1 MSLWRQDNRSGFE
14 QDPLR
19 RTGGSRS
26 RVEAGGDLRPAAS
39 GQSERAEGDW
49 EDYRCWKQIRGKSIL
64 DWRELRTQSCPYEGA
79 AADDIELAKGSRAMK
94 WAHSAG
100 FDGQKEPLA
109 KHLADVAS
117 LAAEKAA
124 AFGARE
130 EAYCTGFWHD
140 LGKLGEPF
148 QLLLDGKAS
157 KVDHW
162 STGAFFAWKAAREKA
177 RAAMLAILG
186 HHMGIPAGHK
196 ESLRRWCPPDVYET
210 HPLNLTLSPQRHEEL
225 DRLAMEERLPQCNTG
240 WAPLVPNELFGQEP
254 ARAMLR
260 TRMLF
265 SCLVDADFIAT
276 ETHFAGP
283 DARKRGPQLEP
294 ERLWPGF
301 ESLVEEARRRPC
313 SQTVRNVREEVLR
326 AALEAAEL
334 ADALLTLTAPT
345 GSGKTLA
352 MLGFAIRRAMLRG
365 HRRIIL
371 ALPYLSLLQ
380 EVVEIYKRLIR
391 ACYPGED
398 PREFLLEAHS
408 MSDDHPRRPEE
419 DDRAESARRKLV
431 ENWDA
436 PFVLTTNV
444 EFLESLHA
452 NRPMR
457 CRKLHNIANSVV
469 LMDEVQT
476 LPRGLALPTL
486 AALSTLAEDFRCSV
500 VMATATQPAFDAFDL
515 PVRDRLSRT
524 GWRPR
529 EVVSEPGRL
538 FQALRRVSVEWR
550 VREGSWSDDQVAGEM
565 IRQSSALCIVNLKRH
580 ARAIFM
586 RLRESDPEAL
596 FLATSLCPAHRARV
610 LDEVRRRLDSAH
622 VRLVSTQCVEAGID
636 LDFPCVLRAF
646 GPLEAIAQAAG
657 RCNRHGR
664 RAAGQVVV
672 FELADENPPRYPDP
686 AYERAAQ
693 VTRVLLNESDV
704 GLDIASPET
713 FRVYYER
720 LFGIEMQGVEDN
732 AVVKAARSLDFPEM
746 AERYRLIP
754 QAQISILVPY
764 DRAAYEALREEAFQE
779 GLSSSW
785 VRLARAHAVSLYR
798 PAPDSPLWSALDT
811 IPLRP
816 RGEAADWFLLRAP
829 DLYDAEMGLTIP
841 KEYGFLEC

>member
-1 MSLWRQDNRSGFE
+1 
-14 QDPLR
+14 
-19 RTGGSRS
+19 
-26 RVEAGGDLRPAAS
+26 
-39 GQSERAEGDW
+39 
-49 EDYRCWKQIRGKSIL
+49 
-64 DWRELRTQSCPYEGA
+64 
-79 AADDIELAKGSRAMK
+79 MK
-94 WAHSAG
+94 EHLSA
-100 FDGQKEPLA
+100 
-109 KHLADVAS
+109 VAR
-117 LAAEKAA
+117 LAAEMAEVL
-124 AFGARE
+124 GAQE
-130 EAYCTGFWHD
+130 EAYCIGIWHD

-148 QLLLDGKAS
+148 QLLLEGKAARI
-157 KVDHW
+157 DHW
-162 STGAFFAWKAAREKA
+162 SLGAFYAWKSGREKA
-177 RAAMLAILG
+177 RAAMLSILG
-186 HHMGIPAGHK
+186 HHVGIPAGHR
-196 ESLRRWCPPDVYET
+196 ESLRRWCPPDVYEI

-225 DRLAMEERLPQCNTG
+225 DRLAAEEGLPQCDTG

-283 DARKRGPQLEP
+283 HARKRGPLLEP
-294 ERLWPGF
+294 DKLWPAF
-301 ESLVEEARRRPC
+301 ESLLEEARRRPC
-313 SQTVRNVREEVLR
+313 SQAVRKVREEVLC
-326 AALEAAEL
+326 AALEAAESS
-334 ADALLTLTAPT
+334 DSLLTLTAPT

-380 EVVEIYKRLIR
+380 EVVEIYKRLIQ

-408 MSDDHPRRPEE
+408 MSDDHPGRPEE
-419 DDRAESARRKLV
+419 DDRAEAARRKLV

-444 EFLESLHA
+444 QFLESLHA

-457 CRKLHNIANSVV
+457 CRKLHNIANSVI

-476 LPRGLALPTL
+476 LPRDLALPTL
-486 AALSTLAEDFRCSV
+486 AALSALAEDFRCSV
-500 VMATATQPAFDAFDL
+500 VMATATQPAFEAFDL

-524 GWRPR
+524 GWRSR

-538 FQALRRVSVEWR
+538 FRALRRVSVEWR
-550 VREGSWSDDQVAGEM
+550 VREGPWSEDQVAGEM
-565 IRQSSALCIVNLKRH
+565 IRQSSALCIANLKRH

-596 FLATSLCPAHRARV
+596 FLATSLCPAHRAHV
-610 LDEVRRRLDSAH
+610 LDEVRRRLDCSH
-622 VRLVSTQCVEAGID
+622 VRLVSTQCVEAGVD
-636 LDFPCVLRAF
+636 LDFPCVFRAF

-657 RCNRHGR
+657 RCNRNGR
-664 RAAGQVVV
+664 REAGQVVV
-672 FELADENPPRYPDP
+672 FELADESSRRYPDP

-693 VTRVLLNESDV
+693 VTGGLLNEAES
-704 GLDIASPET
+704 GLDILSPDT
-713 FRVYYER
+713 FRSYYER
-720 LFGIEMQGVEDN
+720 LFGIEMRNVEDN
-732 AVVKAARSLDFPEM
+732 VVVKACRSLDFPEVS
-746 AERYRLIP
+746 ERYRLIP
-754 QAQISILVPY
+754 DAQISILVPY
-764 DRAAYEALREEAFQE
+764 DRSAYDALREEAFRE

-785 VRLARAHAVSLYR
+785 VRRARAHAVSLYR
-798 PAPDSPLWSALDT
+798 PGPDSPLWSALDT

-816 RGEAADWFLLRAP
+816 RGEAADWFILRAP
-829 DLYDAEMGLTIP
+829 ELYDPEMGLTIP